1 MSSRNRGYHFY
12 KSVPFTQKRP
22 RMEDCSIHTNFIEDG
37 FEEIEMN
44 FRLEYSARKNRA
56 TLPDVPLL
64 PEIFRWNEPKSRV
77 HAQCSFRFVINNQ
90 FLTVAV
96 TRECMRTA
104 KIGLYPRLVFPLLSN
119 RIFRKRF
126 VHGKQA
132 TTLNVTFHRRL
143 KYSTTNFSFSS

>member
-22 RMEDCSIHTNFIEDG
+22 RMEGCSIHTNFIEDG

-56 TLPDVPLL
+56 TLADVPLL